1 MHELL
6 NKIDAGAARSAV
18 LNQVKGACC
27 QDILRKLFILCDKR
41 LRAPLR
47 LTLLDYYVII
57 KIEKEKIMKQI
68 IVGLIVLIF
77 LVGLAIG
84 VTGAVVDLFANN
96 FEMTSGAAAMLLTLL
111 LLAVVLPTLLDFLE
125 SWLS

>member
-1 MHELL
+1 
-6 NKIDAGAARSAV
+6 
-18 LNQVKGACC
+18 
-27 QDILRKLFILCDKR
+27 
-41 LRAPLR
+41 
-47 LTLLDYYVII
+47 
-57 KIEKEKIMKQI
+57 MKQI